1 VENHFWVAAEGHINC
16 SDMWGVFSD
25 FIAQQPFHTLLP
37 GHRKP
42 RINLWN
48 AKARY
53 LFDEIR
59 QMQVQFKRMNGALT
73 REQQLEDRLAALH
86 RASLALVRE
95 TSLPT
100 LLERIAQLAR
110 EQVGA
115 EFAALGVLDEKGG
128 LEQFIPIGMS
138 ADEVARLDHP
148 PVGLG
153 LIGVLMNTSESI
165 RIPDISVD
173 PRHVGFPEH
182 HPPMKSFLG
191 VPIRSGEVQLGQI
204 YLTNKQDGPGF
215 TLEDQQ
221 VIEMLGAYA
230 GTAISNARLY
240 RQLIERERVLTR
252 RTETLTLLN
261 DLASTLASSSDVD
274 QILDKA
280 ITQVMDYL
288 HIEVGE
294 VYLRQEESSMLRL
307 VLHRGDQV
315 SRMWKQAE
323 YRLGEGVV
331 GQTAKSGLPRLISL
345 PSPEGRDLDREA
357 YKSMRQVICLPLTG
371 RRGVLGVLCAASD
384 HAQPLDEL
392 ETQFLS
398 TISAWMG
405 TVIENVRLSLQQ
417 RRLAILEE
425 RERIGMDLHDGI
437 IQSIYAVGLTLE
449 HARLLMNETPDYARA
464 RIEQAI
470 TDLNSTIRD
479 IRTYILDLRPRQLH
493 DEDLMQGLSRLVKE
507 FQANSLVEI
516 KLEGP
521 PNGDIKL
528 PQAHAVTLFHICQE
542 ALANI
547 AKHAH
552 AQHVDVVLWS
562 TPERV
567 LLEIRDDGHGFDLG
581 KVQSALGHGL
591 SNMVTRARN
600 VGGDVEITSDP
611 KEGTVILAW
620 VPFISE

>member
-1 VENHFWVAAEGHINC
+1 MLGSKTGWKRANLTNTGVKSCIGH
-16 SDMWGVFSD
+16 S
-25 FIAQQPFHTLLP
+25 
-37 GHRKP
+37 
-42 RINLWN
+42 
-48 AKARY
+48 
-53 LFDEIR
+53 FDEIG
-59 QMQVQFKRMNGALT
+59 QNQVQFKRMNGALT
-73 REQQLEDRLAALH
+73 REQLLEDRLASLH
-86 RASLALVRE
+86 RASLTLVQE

-100 LLERIAQLAR
+100 LLESIARLAR

-115 EFAALGVLDEKGG
+115 EYAALGVLDEKGS

-138 ADEVARLDHP
+138 GSEVARLDHP

-153 LIGVLMNTSESI
+153 LIGVLMNTTESI
-165 RIPDISVD
+165 RIPDMSGD
-173 PRHVGFPEH
+173 PRHVGFPPH
-182 HPPMKSFLG
+182 HPAMKSLLG
-191 VPIRSGEVQLGQI
+191 VPIRAGEVQLGQI
-204 YLTNKQDGPGF
+204 YLTNKQDGLEF

-221 VIEMLGAYA
+221 VIEMLAAYA

-240 RQLIERERVLTR
+240 RQLIERDRVLTR

-261 DLASTLASSSDVD
+261 DLASTMASSSDVD

-294 VYLRQEESSMLRL
+294 VYLRQEEGSMMRL
-307 VLHRGDQV
+307 VLHRGDKV
-315 SRMWKQAE
+315 SRMWKKAE
-323 YRLGEGVV
+323 FRVGEGIV
-331 GQTAKSGLPRLISL
+331 GQTAKSGLPRMISL
-345 PSPEGRDLDREA
+345 PSPDGKDLEKDAFR
-357 YKSMRQVICLPLTG
+357 SMRQVICLPLTG

-417 RRLAILEE
+417 RRLAVLEE

-470 TDLNSTIRD
+470 ADLNSTIRD
-479 IRTYILDLRPRQLH
+479 IRAYILDLRPRQLH

-507 FQANSLVEI
+507 FHTNSLVEI

-521 PNGDIKL
+521 PDGNIKL
-528 PQAHAVTLFHICQE
+528 PQGHAVTLFHICQE
-542 ALANI
+542 ALANV

-552 AQHVDVVLWS
+552 AQHVEVVLWS

-567 LLEIRDDGHGFDLG
+567 LLEVRDDGHGFDMG
-581 KVQSALGHGL
+581 QIKTALGHGL

-600 VGGDVEITSDP
+600 VGGDVEITSEP
-611 KEGTVILAW
+611 NEGTVILAW
-620 VPFISE
+620 VPFTSE